1 MADAS
6 VYHDGS
12 NVNSRPSQVEWS
24 VNTFNN
30 DNKVNSKKN
39 FKDACCSLN
48 GLKPAIM
55 LRNNDGKEKRK
66 KCNQNQFFTF

>member
-1 MADAS
+1 MADAP
-6 VYHDGS
+6 VYHDVS
-12 NVNSRPSQVEWS
+12 NEPTLAPLRSNRS

-30 DNKVNSKKN
+30 DNKVSSKKN

-55 LRNNDGKEKRK
+55 LRNNARIEKRK
-66 KCNQNQFFTF
+66 KCN